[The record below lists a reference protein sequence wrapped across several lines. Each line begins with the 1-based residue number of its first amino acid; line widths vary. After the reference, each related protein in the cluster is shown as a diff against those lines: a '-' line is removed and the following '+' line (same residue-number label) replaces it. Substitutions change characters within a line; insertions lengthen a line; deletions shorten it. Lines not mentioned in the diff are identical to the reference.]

1 MKATSIGLLIK
12 FACAAIVFGW
22 ALNAGL
28 WWFYSTGFHIGWGSP
43 LVTAACDIALL
54 MWTLHVRTRLPR
66 LQKQSDD
73 KLVLIRAT
81 NPLSPLVA
89 ARTALLALASS
100 RAGSLLVGLYLGLA
114 AAAATH
120 MNSEAGRTAVGLE
133 LLTAILA
140 LVLVAIA
147 LWLERLCKL
156 PKPPTETV
164 DAAESA

>member
-1 MKATSIGLLIK
+1 MKSTSIGLLIK
-12 FACAAIVFGW
+12 FACAAIVVGW
-22 ALNAGL
+22 ALNAAL
-28 WWFYSTGFHIGWGSP
+28 WWFGNSGFHIGAGSP

-66 LQKQSDD
+66 VQKQADN
-73 KLVLIRAT
+73 KVQLIRAT

-114 AAAATH
+114 AAAAMH
-120 MNSEAGRTAVGLE
+120 MNSESGRTAVGLE
-133 LLTAILA
+133 LLTAALA
-140 LVLVAIA
+140 LVLVVIA

-156 PKPPTETV
+156 PKPPAESV